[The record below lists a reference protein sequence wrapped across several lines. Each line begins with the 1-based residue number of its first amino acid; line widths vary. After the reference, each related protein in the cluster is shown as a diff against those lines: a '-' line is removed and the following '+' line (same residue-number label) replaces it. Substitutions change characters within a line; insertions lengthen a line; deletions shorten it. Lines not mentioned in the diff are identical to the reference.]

1 MPRPFSTAAAER
13 AFQEALPAVQQ
24 AFREQGIDPAGVV
37 INVVFSEDDTLWAL
51 ASAPPQGLGPDVADM
66 LANSL
71 RTSAGEIDDDRGD
84 V

>member
-13 AFQEALPAVQQ
+13 AFQEALPAVQT

-37 INVVFSEDDTLWAL
+37 INVVFSEDDVLWAL
-51 ASAPPQGLGPDVADM
+51 ASAPPTLGDEPRKM

-71 RTSAGEIDDDRGD
+71 RASAGELDDDED